1 MKWDHAWT
9 SRLMLTSANP
19 SSPARA
25 YIAGAK
31 AYSELTLCDRGSQF
45 QEFICK
51 NEFSIQLTGRDA
63 PP

>member
-1 MKWDHAWT
+1 
-9 SRLMLTSANP
+9 MLTSANP